1 MVVNAWTD
9 VFMKNT
15 IYKLGRNRNMSE
27 LAFCNIYVH
36 PLYFISLFEPL
47 RQVMKLKAI

>member
-15 IYKLGRNRNMSE
+15 IYKLGRDRNVSE
-27 LAFCNIYVH
+27 LALCNKYADS
-36 PLYFISLFEPL
+36 LYFISLFEPL
-47 RQVMKLKAI
+47 RPVMKIKAI